1 MSEIGRFKTFWGEQA
16 SARGQAQERSPES
29 VAMVLRNARIL
40 QGYDLKEVAQR
51 LNIRLVNLEA
61 LEENRFSD
69 LPPLVYAQGFV
80 GAYATF
86 LQLDKADLVARF
98 REEATGAPTPIPATP
113 QFNLNTEPDAAERRT
128 PSKAVII
135 IGLLLIALL
144 YGLWQSL
151 APDKRDVAL
160 LVPPLPSRFEAAP
173 IVAAPIAAPLAT
185 IEPEPPVI
193 VETEA
198 PLEAPPLPKPDI
210 VEPYQGAGS
219 IQLTAKEETWVELR
233 NTAGERVSSLIL
245 KAGQS
250 VTLPGNSAS
259 LILATGDITKL
270 SLTLDGQE
278 VSLPHQADRTRY
290 ELTLDPTHLLNGT
303 ALLD

>member
-1 MSEIGRFKTFWGEQA
+1 MSEIGRFKTFWGEQ
-16 SARGQAQERSPES
+16 SPARGHAQERSPES

-51 LNIRLVNLEA
+51 LNIRQASLEA
-61 LEENRFSD
+61 LEENRFKD

-86 LQLDKADLVARF
+86 LQLDKIDLVARF
-98 REEATGAPTPIPATP
+98 REEATGAAAPLPTSP
-113 QFNLNTEPDAAERRT
+113 QFNLNTEPDATERRT

-135 IGLLLIALL
+135 AGLLLIALL

-151 APDKRDVAL
+151 VPDKRDVAL
-160 LVPPLPSRFEAAP
+160 LVPPLPSRFESAPVAAETPAAVEAAP
-173 IVAAPIAAPLAT
+173 VVAEPTAPM
-185 IEPEPPVI
+185 EV
-193 VETEA
+193 
-198 PLEAPPLPKPDI
+198 PPLPTPDI
-210 VEPYQGAGS
+210 VHTYQGAGA

-259 LILATGDITKL
+259 LILATGDIAKL
-270 SLTLDGQE
+270 SLTLDGTD
-278 VSLPHQADRTRY
+278 VTLPFEADRTRY